1 MFNQAGL
8 GLTPPSPLIHRHSS
22 LGLCHVCLVR
32 TTKETSLTHR
42 PDKLGQSRQSCSSR
56 PLPHQ
61 PDKPNKQDNQT
72 NQPRPACPARR
83 ASRVLLHTRSL
94 LALARIIH
102 EHFCYNCGS
111 AAATS
116 LRPAGSPLGPS
127 PYCTSTHR
135 VLTAPH
141 AGLATQLSE
150 FAMNR
155 HE

>member
-1 MFNQAGL
+1 MFNQAGP

-42 PDKLGQSRQSCSSR
+42 PDKLGQARQSCSCH

-72 NQPRPACPARR
+72 NQPRPACPASR
-83 ASRVLLHTRSL
+83 ASCVLLHRRSF

-102 EHFCYNCGS
+102 EHFCYHCNSLLRRACGQRARPSDPHRTARVRIGFSRLRAPGSRRGS
-111 AAATS
+111 AIS
-116 LRPAGSPLGPS
+116 R
-127 PYCTSTHR
+127 
-135 VLTAPH
+135 
-141 AGLATQLSE
+141 
-150 FAMNR
+150 
-155 HE
+155 